1 MIAIPRKTLDALEKG
16 GAKIKSRSRDVKAA
30 KTPPR
35 SEDKD
40 KDKINASLEAFAV
53 TNKRLSEASQ
63 EMITKLDAATVN
75 IIAANVKRAPVPY
88 RFDIARDKN
97 GVMKSITATPLRRS
111 E

>member
-16 GAKIKSRSRDVKAA
+16 GAKIKSRSRDVKPA

-35 SEDKD
+35 SEDKI
-40 KDKINASLEAFAV
+40 KASLEAFAV
-53 TNKRLSEASQ
+53 TNETLSKASR
-63 EMITKLDAATVN
+63 EMITQLDVATEK
-75 IIAANVKRAPVPY
+75 IITSNVKRKPVPY

-97 GVMKSITATPLRRS
+97 GVMKSITATPIGS